1 VAAPI
6 QRRGLKP
13 PARAGSSLR
22 CPRQFTATTHDRFGI
37 VTLAGQDYVIADIGM
52 RMLQPRELYRAQG
65 FPESYQIER
74 GADGR
79 QLSKAAQVRMCGNSV
94 CPPVA
99 AAIVRANYVER
110 PALGRAA

>member
-1 VAAPI
+1 VRALLLAYYGTDQAA
-6 QRRGLKP
+6 QLTKP
-13 PARAGSSLR
+13 LP
-22 CPRQFTATTHDRFGI
+22 TATTHDRFGL
-37 VTLAGQDYVIADIGM
+37 VTVAGQDYVIADIGM

-65 FPESYQIER
+65 FPESYAIDR

-99 AAIVRANYVER
+99 AAIVRANFVER
-110 PALGRAA
+110 VALKAAA